1 MGLLNQSARQYYEGP
16 DGVQNSGDES
26 YGEYQFTSLENII
39 NQFIIAYVGEDKLI
53 PKIKKTDVSFHAK
66 RALQELSFDT
76 FKSCKSLELE
86 VPNTLSL
93 PLPQDYV
100 NYVKVSWVD
109 DSGVLRMLYPMSK
122 TSNPK
127 AFQQN
132 ADGSLKFENNTYQAT
147 ASDSFEEY
155 GITKT
160 GKISSKDGDGLI
172 RSDNPLEQYEKEI
185 RVVFN
190 TGSTV
195 NVRYGPSL
203 FAANSNERVK
213 HGMFIQLRE
222 SHDITVGMSV
232 IGPGIPNGTTIHSV
246 DTGFS
251 SLEFPYNVTLSHPGY
266 EQLLLDGSGAN
277 TYAASIT
284 TTETIGG
291 ITTTIAGFE
300 NEELIF
306 VDLNKKSNTKTNY
319 KSAKAIEKTVDN
331 HDYDTDIYDLNEGK
345 RYGLDPQY
353 AQTNGSYYIDCM
365 AGIINFSSNISGKT
379 VIIEYISDS
388 LGTDEEMK
396 VHKFAEEAIYKC
408 IAYAVLSTRANIQEY
423 IIQRFKKERFASIRT
438 AKLRLSN
445 LKLEELTQILRGKSK
460 QIKH

>member
-1 MGLLNQSARQYYEGP
+1 MGLLNQSARQYYEGT

-26 YGEYQFTSLENII
+26 YGSYQFTSLENII

-76 FKSCKSLELE
+76 FKSCKSMELE

-109 DSGVLRMLYPMSK
+109 SAGIYRPLYPMSK

-132 ADGSLKFENNTYQAT
+132 TDGSLKFENNTYQAT
-147 ASDSFEEY
+147 PADPFQEY
-155 GITKT
+155 GITKS
-160 GKISSKDGDGLI
+160 GKSSAFDGDGLI
-172 RSDNPLEQYEKEI
+172 KSDNPLEQYKKEI
-185 RVVFN
+185 RVAFDTN
-190 TGSTV
+190 GTG
-195 NVRYGPSL
+195 NLKYGPTL
-203 FAANSNERVK
+203 FSGNSNERVS
-213 HGMFIQLRE
+213 HGMFIQLKD
-222 SHDITVGMSV
+222 SHDIAVGMSV
-232 IGPGIPNGTTIHSV
+232 IGPGIPNGTTIHAINSIA
-246 DTGFS
+246 GS
-251 SLEFPYNVTLSHPGY
+251 SAFPYNVTLSTPEY
-266 EQLLLDGSGAN
+266 EQWLLGGQVGTN
-277 TYAASIT
+277 TYAPTITASQVR
-284 TTETIGG
+284 
-291 ITTTIAGFE
+291 FDS
-300 NEELIF
+300 EELIF
-306 VDLNKKSNTKTNY
+306 ANLNKTSDTKTKY
-319 KSAKAIEKTVDN
+319 KSAKTVEKTVEN
-331 HDYDTDIYDLNEGK
+331 YDYDTDMYDLNRGQ
-345 RYGLDPQY
+345 RYGLDPQH

-379 VIIEYISDS
+379 VIIEYISDT
-388 LGTDEEMK
+388 LGTDSERK
-396 VHKFAEEAIYKC
+396 VHKFAEEAMYKC
-408 IAYAVLSTRANIQEY
+408 IAYAILSTRANVQEY
-423 IIQRFKKERFASIRT
+423 IVQRFKRDRFASVRT

>member
-26 YGEYQFTSLENII
+26 YGSYQFTSLENII

-76 FKSCKSLELE
+76 FKSCKSMELE

-109 DSGVLRMLYPMSK
+109 NAGVYRPLYPMSK

-132 ADGSLKFENNTYQAT
+132 TDGSLKFENNTYQAT
-147 ASDSFEEY
+147 PADPFQEY
-155 GITKT
+155 GITKS
-160 GKISSKDGDGLI
+160 GKSSAFDGDGLI
-172 RSDNPLEQYEKEI
+172 KSDNPLEQYEKEI
-185 RVVFN
+185 RVDFDTDG
-190 TGSTV
+190 TG
-195 NVRYGPSL
+195 NLKYGPTL
-203 FAANSNERVK
+203 FSGNSNERVS
-213 HGMFIQLRE
+213 HGMFIQLKD
-222 SHDITVGMSV
+222 SHDIAVGMSV
-232 IGPGIPNGTTIHSV
+232 IGPGIPNGTTIHAINSIA
-246 DTGFS
+246 GS
-251 SLEFPYNVTLSHPGY
+251 SAFPYNVTLSTPEY
-266 EQLLLDGSGAN
+266 EQWLLGGQVGTN
-277 TYAASIT
+277 TYAPTITASQVR
-284 TTETIGG
+284 
-291 ITTTIAGFE
+291 FDS
-300 NEELIF
+300 EELIF
-306 VDLNKKSNTKTNY
+306 ANLNKTSDTKTKY
-319 KSAKAIEKTVDN
+319 KSAKTIEDTVDGY
-331 HDYDTDIYDLNEGK
+331 DYDTDMYDLNRGQ
-345 RYGLDPQY
+345 RYGLDPQH

-379 VIIEYISDS
+379 VIIEYISDT
-388 LGTDEEMK
+388 LGTDSEMK
-396 VHKFAEEAIYKC
+396 VHKFAEEAMYKC
-408 IAYAVLSTRANIQEY
+408 IAYAILPTRANVQEY
-423 IIQRFKKERFASIRT
+423 IVQRFKKDRFASVRT

-445 LKLEELTQILRGKSK
+445 LKLEELTQILRGKTK

>member
-26 YGEYQFTSLENII
+26 YGSYQFTSLENII

-86 VPNTLSL
+86 VSNTLSL

-100 NYVKVSWVD
+100 NYVKISWVD
-109 DSGVLRMLYPMSK
+109 SSGITRLLFPASK

-132 ADGSLKFENNTYQAT
+132 SDGSLKFENNSYQEDA
-147 ASDSFEEY
+147 ASVFQEY
-155 GITKT
+155 GITKS
-160 GKISSKDGDGLI
+160 GKTSASDGDGLI
-172 RSDNPLEQYEKEI
+172 KSDNPLEQYESEI
-185 RVVFN
+185 RVSFDTDG
-190 TGSTV
+190 TG
-195 NVRYGPSL
+195 NLKYGPNL
-203 FAANSNERVK
+203 FSGNSNERVS

-222 SHDITVGMSV
+222 SHDIAVGMSV
-232 IGPGIPNGTTIHSV
+232 VGPGIPNGTTIHSINTI
-246 DTGFS
+246 TGS
-251 SLEFPYNVTLSHPGY
+251 VAFPYNVTLSTPEY
-266 EQLLLDGSGAN
+266 EQWLLGGQVGTN
-277 TYAASIT
+277 TYAPTITASQSI
-284 TTETIGG
+284 
-291 ITTTIAGFE
+291 FD

-306 VDLNKKSNTKTNY
+306 ANLNKKSNTKTNY
-319 KSAKAIEKTVDN
+319 KSAATIEDTVDGY
-331 HDYDTDIYDLNEGK
+331 DYSTDIYDLNVGR
-345 RYGLDPQY
+345 RYGLDPQH
-353 AQTNGSYYIDCM
+353 AQVNGSYYIDCM

-396 VHKFAEEAIYKC
+396 VHKFAEEAMYKC
-408 IAYAVLSTRANIQEY
+408 IAHAILSTRANVQEY
-423 IIQRFKKERFASIRT
+423 IVQRFKKERFASVRT

>member
-16 DGVQNSGDES
+16 DGVQNSGDEL
-26 YGEYQFTSLENII
+26 YGSYQFTSLENII

-53 PKIKKTDVSFHAK
+53 PRIKKTDVSFHAK

-109 DSGVLRMLYPMSK
+109 GSGVLRMLYPMSK

-147 ASDSFEEY
+147 TADPFQEY
-155 GITKT
+155 GITKS
-160 GKISSKDGDGLI
+160 GKTSALDGDGLI
-172 RSDNPLEQYEKEI
+172 KSDNPLQQYKTEI
-185 RVVFN
+185 RVSFDTDG
-190 TGSTV
+190 TG
-195 NVRYGPSL
+195 NLKYGPTL
-203 FAANSNERVK
+203 FQNNSNERVS

-222 SHDITVGMSV
+222 VHDIAVGMKV
-232 IGPGIPNGTTIHSV
+232 IGPGIPNGTTVHSIN
-246 DTGFS
+246 TIAG
-251 SLEFPYNVTLSHPGY
+251 SLAFPYNVTLSTPEY
-266 EQLLLDGSGAN
+266 EQWLLGGQIGAN
-277 TYAASIT
+277 TYAPTITASQVL
-284 TTETIGG
+284 
-291 ITTTIAGFE
+291 FD

-306 VDLNKKSNTKTNY
+306 ADLNKKSNTKTNY
-319 KSAKAIEKTVDN
+319 KSSKTIEETVDGY
-331 HDYDTDIYDLNEGK
+331 DYDTDIYDLNEGK
-345 RYGLDPQY
+345 RYGLDPQH

-379 VIIEYISDS
+379 VIIEYISDT

-396 VHKFAEEAIYKC
+396 VHKFAEEAMYKC
-408 IAYAVLSTRANIQEY
+408 IAYAILSTRANIQEY
-423 IIQRFKKERFASIRT
+423 IVQRFKKERFASTRT

>member
-16 DGVQNSGDES
+16 DGVQNTGDES
-26 YGEYQFTSLENII
+26 YGSYQFTSLENII

-76 FKSCKSLELE
+76 FKSCKSMELE

-109 DSGVLRMLYPMSK
+109 NSGITRLLFPASK

-147 ASDSFEEY
+147 TADPFEEY
-155 GITKT
+155 GITKS
-160 GKISSKDGDGLI
+160 GKSSAFDGDGLI
-172 RSDNPLEQYEKEI
+172 KSDNPLEQYEKEI
-185 RVVFN
+185 RVDFDTDG
-190 TGSTV
+190 TG
-195 NVRYGPSL
+195 NLKYGPTL
-203 FAANSNERVK
+203 FSGNSNERVS

-222 SHDITVGMSV
+222 SHDISVGMSV
-232 IGPGIPNGTTIHSV
+232 IGPGIPNGTTIHAIDSIAGSV
-246 DTGFS
+246 A
-251 SLEFPYNVTLSHPGY
+251 FPYNVTLSTPEY
-266 EQLLLDGSGAN
+266 EQWLLDGQPGLN
-277 TYAASIT
+277 TYGPTITASQVR
-284 TTETIGG
+284 
-291 ITTTIAGFE
+291 FD

-306 VDLNKKSNTKTNY
+306 ANLNKVSDTKTKY
-319 KSAKAIEKTVDN
+319 KSTKTIEETVDSY
-331 HDYDTDIYDLNEGK
+331 DYDTDVYDLNKGQ

-379 VIIEYISDS
+379 VIIEYISDT
-388 LGTDEEMK
+388 LGTDSEMK
-396 VHKFAEEAIYKC
+396 VHKFAEEAMYKC
-408 IAYAVLSTRANIQEY
+408 IAYAILSTRANVQEY
-423 IIQRFKKERFASIRT
+423 IVQRFKKDRFASVRT

>member
-16 DGVQNSGDES
+16 DGVQNSGDEL
-26 YGEYQFTSLENII
+26 YGSYQFTSLENII

-53 PKIKKTDVSFHAK
+53 PRIKKTDVSFHAK

-109 DSGVLRMLYPMSK
+109 GSGVLRMLYPMSK

-147 ASDSFEEY
+147 TADPFQEY
-155 GITKT
+155 GITKS
-160 GKISSKDGDGLI
+160 GKTSAFNGDGLI
-172 RSDNPLEQYEKEI
+172 KSDNPLQQYETEI
-185 RVVFN
+185 RVSFDTDG
-190 TGSTV
+190 TG
-195 NVRYGPSL
+195 NLKYGPTL
-203 FAANSNERVK
+203 FQNNSNERVS

-222 SHDITVGMSV
+222 VHDIAVGMKV
-232 IGPGIPNGTTIHSV
+232 IGPGIPNGTTVHSIN
-246 DTGFS
+246 TIAG
-251 SLEFPYNVTLSHPGY
+251 SLAFPYNVTLSTPEY
-266 EQLLLDGSGAN
+266 EQWLLGGQVGTN
-277 TYAASIT
+277 TYAPTITASQVL
-284 TTETIGG
+284 
-291 ITTTIAGFE
+291 FD

-306 VDLNKKSNTKTNY
+306 ADLNKKSNTKTNY
-319 KSAKAIEKTVDN
+319 KSSKTIEETVDGY
-331 HDYDTDIYDLNEGK
+331 DYDTDIYDLNEGK
-345 RYGLDPQY
+345 RYGLDPQH

-379 VIIEYISDS
+379 VIIEYISDT

-396 VHKFAEEAIYKC
+396 VHKFAEEAMYKC
-408 IAYAVLSTRANIQEY
+408 IAYAILSTRANIQEY
-423 IIQRFKKERFASIRT
+423 IVQRFKKERFASTRT

>member
-26 YGEYQFTSLENII
+26 YGSYQFTSLENII

-86 VPNTLSL
+86 VSNTLSL

-109 DSGVLRMLYPMSK
+109 SSGITRVLFPASK

-132 ADGSLKFENNTYQAT
+132 SDGSLKFENNSYQEDA
-147 ASDSFEEY
+147 ASVFQEY
-155 GITKT
+155 GITKS
-160 GKISSKDGDGLI
+160 GKTSAPDGDGLI
-172 RSDNPLEQYEKEI
+172 KSDNPLEQYESEI
-185 RVVFN
+185 RVSFDTDG
-190 TGSTV
+190 TG
-195 NVRYGPSL
+195 NLKYGPNL
-203 FAANSNERVK
+203 FSGNSNERVS

-222 SHDITVGMSV
+222 SHDIAVGMSV
-232 IGPGIPNGTTIHSV
+232 IGPGIPNGTTIHSINTI
-246 DTGFS
+246 TGS
-251 SLEFPYNVTLSHPGY
+251 VAFPYNVTLSTPEY
-266 EQLLLDGSGAN
+266 EQWLLGGQVGTN
-277 TYAASIT
+277 TYAP
-284 TTETIGG
+284 TIKSSQV
-291 ITTTIAGFE
+291 IFD

-306 VDLNKKSNTKTNY
+306 ANLNKKSNTKTNY
-319 KSAKAIEKTVDN
+319 KSAATIEDTVDGY
-331 HDYDTDIYDLNEGK
+331 DYSTDIYDLNVGR
-345 RYGLDPQY
+345 RYGLDPQH
-353 AQTNGSYYIDCM
+353 AQVNGSYYIDCM

-396 VHKFAEEAIYKC
+396 VHKFAEEAMYKC
-408 IAYAVLSTRANIQEY
+408 IAHAILSTRANVQEY
-423 IIQRFKKERFASIRT
+423 IVQRFKKERFASVRT

>member
-1 MGLLNQSARQYYEGP
+1 MGLINQSARSYYEGS
-16 DGVQNSGDES
+16 DGIQNSGDEL

-53 PKIKKTDVSFHAK
+53 PRIKKTDVSFHAK

-86 VPNTLSL
+86 VPNALTL

-109 DSGVLRMLYPMSK
+109 NSGVLRVLYPMSK

-132 ADGSLKFENNTYQAT
+132 SDGSLKFETNSYQAT
-147 ASDSFEEY
+147 AVDIFEEY

-160 GKISSKDGDGLI
+160 GKSSAPNGDGLI
-172 RSDNPLEQYEKEI
+172 KSDNPLEQYESEI
-185 RVVFN
+185 RVGFDTDG
-190 TGSTV
+190 TG
-195 NVRYGPSL
+195 NLKYGPTL
-203 FAANSNERVK
+203 FLSNSNERVS

-222 SHDITVGMSV
+222 SHDIAVGMSV
-232 IGPGIPNGTTIHSV
+232 IGPGIPNGTTIHSINTI
-246 DTGFS
+246 TG
-251 SLEFPYNVTLSHPGY
+251 SLAFPYNVTLSTPEY
-266 EQLLLDGSGAN
+266 EQWLLGGQVGTN
-277 TYAASIT
+277 TYAPTITASQSI
-284 TTETIGG
+284 
-291 ITTTIAGFE
+291 FD

-306 VDLNKKSNTKTNY
+306 ANLNKKSNIKTNY
-319 KSAKAIEKTVDN
+319 KSATTIEDTVDGY
-331 HDYDTDIYDLNEGK
+331 DYSTDIYDLNVGR
-345 RYGLDPQY
+345 RYGLDPQH
-353 AQTNGSYYIDCM
+353 AQVNGSYYIDCM

-396 VHKFAEEAIYKC
+396 VHKFAEEAMYKC
-408 IAYAVLSTRANIQEY
+408 IAHAILSTRANVQEY
-423 IIQRFKKERFASIRT
+423 IVQRFKKERFASVRT

>member
-26 YGEYQFTSLENII
+26 YGSYQFTSLENII

-76 FKSCKSLELE
+76 FKSCKSMELE

-109 DSGVLRMLYPMSK
+109 SAGVYRPLYPMSK

-132 ADGSLKFENNTYQAT
+132 TDGSLKFENNTYQAT
-147 ASDSFEEY
+147 PADPFQEY
-155 GITKT
+155 GITKS
-160 GKISSKDGDGLI
+160 GKSSAFDGDGLI
-172 RSDNPLEQYEKEI
+172 KSDNPLEQYKKEI
-185 RVVFN
+185 RVAFDTSG
-190 TGSTV
+190 TG
-195 NVRYGPSL
+195 NLKYGPTL
-203 FAANSNERVK
+203 FQNNSNERVS

-222 SHDITVGMSV
+222 SHDISVGMSV
-232 IGPGIPNGTTIHSV
+232 IGPGIPNGATIHAINSIA
-246 DTGFS
+246 GS
-251 SLEFPYNVTLSHPGY
+251 NAFPYNVTLSTPEY
-266 EQLLLDGSGAN
+266 EQWLLGGQVGAN
-277 TYAASIT
+277 TYAPTITASQVR
-284 TTETIGG
+284 
-291 ITTTIAGFE
+291 FD

-306 VDLNKKSNTKTNY
+306 ANLNKTSDTKTKY
-319 KSAKAIEKTVDN
+319 KSAKTVEKTVEN
-331 HDYDTDIYDLNEGK
+331 YDYDTDMYDLNRGQ
-345 RYGLDPQY
+345 RYGLDPQH

-379 VIIEYISDS
+379 VIIEYISDT
-388 LGTDEEMK
+388 LGTDSEMK
-396 VHKFAEEAIYKC
+396 VHKFAEEAMYKC
-408 IAYAVLSTRANIQEY
+408 IAYAILSTRANVQEY
-423 IIQRFKKERFASIRT
+423 IVQRFKRDRFASVRT

>member
-1 MGLLNQSARQYYEGP
+1 MGLLNQSARQYYEGT

-26 YGEYQFTSLENII
+26 YGSYQFTSLENII

-76 FKSCKSLELE
+76 FKSCKSMELE

-109 DSGVLRMLYPMSK
+109 SAGIYRPLYPMSK

-132 ADGSLKFENNTYQAT
+132 TDGSLKFENNTYQAT
-147 ASDSFEEY
+147 PADPFQEY
-155 GITKT
+155 GITKS
-160 GKISSKDGDGLI
+160 GKSSAFDGDGLI
-172 RSDNPLEQYEKEI
+172 KSDNPLEQYKKEI
-185 RVVFN
+185 RVAFDTN
-190 TGSTV
+190 GTG
-195 NVRYGPSL
+195 NLKYGPTL
-203 FAANSNERVK
+203 FSGNSNERVS
-213 HGMFIQLRE
+213 HGMFIQLKD
-222 SHDITVGMSV
+222 SHDIAVGMSV
-232 IGPGIPNGTTIHSV
+232 IGPGIPNGTTIHAINSIA
-246 DTGFS
+246 GS
-251 SLEFPYNVTLSHPGY
+251 SAFPYNVTLSTPEY
-266 EQLLLDGSGAN
+266 EQWLLGGQVGTN
-277 TYAASIT
+277 TYAPTITASQVR
-284 TTETIGG
+284 
-291 ITTTIAGFE
+291 FDS
-300 NEELIF
+300 EELIF
-306 VDLNKKSNTKTNY
+306 ANLNKTSDTKTKY
-319 KSAKAIEKTVDN
+319 KSAKTVEKTVEN
-331 HDYDTDIYDLNEGK
+331 YDYDTDMYDLNRGQ
-345 RYGLDPQY
+345 RYGLDPQH

-379 VIIEYISDS
+379 VIIEYISDT
-388 LGTDEEMK
+388 LGTDSEMK
-396 VHKFAEEAIYKC
+396 VHKFAEEAMYKC
-408 IAYAVLSTRANIQEY
+408 IAYAILSTRANVQEY
-423 IIQRFKKERFASIRT
+423 IVQRFKRDRFASVRT